1 MIPEPGNTNL
11 NFVDFVILLGVV
23 QGILLAVTGLFRQSL
38 KEKFKSLLFFAIT
51 CIIAEIFLNRTGYM
65 YYVIPLVDFSEPLQF
80 AVPPLIYLI
89 ILSINPETRLK
100 KWGLHFIPFVA
111 YLIFFMPF
119 YLAPNNFK
127 LENYYF
133 MHHFVEWKSPGNYQL
148 LQTLGN
154 FRKYQMFIFFFQTT
168 IYMVLSFQTLLHY
181 RNNRKELALISQLE
195 VNWFLIF
202 NGIITL
208 LIAVVLIVKMTYFR
222 DIGDHIIAT
231 FLTAIIYLSTI
242 TELIKP
248 SGSLTP
254 ASIQQT
260 TEESIRPTVSGI
272 KEEKKQEI
280 QEKLTAL
287 MDDKK
292 LYTDSLISVGK
303 LAKQIGE
310 PAYVISQVINEKMD
324 ATFYDWIAQY
334 RVEEAKRLMTD
345 PKTNQYTVEQIA
357 EEVGYNSKSAFNKAF
372 KKFTKKTP
380 SEYRTNNNSDN

>member
-1 MIPEPGNTNL
+1 MIPEPGHTDL
-11 NFVDFVILLGVV
+11 NFVDFIILLGVV
-23 QGILLAVTGLFRQSL
+23 QGILLSLTGLFRNSH
-38 KEKFKSLLFFAIT
+38 KEKFKSALFFSIT

-100 KWGLHFIPFVA
+100 KWALHFIPFLA
-111 YLIFFMPF
+111 YTLYFIPF

-133 MHHFVEWKSPGNYQL
+133 MHHFVEWKSPGNYPL

-168 IYMVLSFQTLLHY
+168 IYLVLSFQALLHY
-181 RNNRKELALISQLE
+181 RNNRKELALISQHD

-231 FLTAIIYLSTI
+231 FLTVVIYLSTI

-248 SGSLTP
+248 TESP
-254 ASIQQT
+254 ALASAPQAP
-260 TEESIRPTVSGI
+260 EESARTPISGI
-272 KEEKKQEI
+272 KEEKKAEI
-280 QEKLTAL
+280 VQKLQTL
-287 MDDKK
+287 MDEKK

-303 LAKQIGE
+303 LAKMLAE
-310 PAYVISQVINEKMD
+310 PAYVISLVINEKMELS
-324 ATFYDWIAQY
+324 FYDWIAKL
-334 RVEEAKRLMTD
+334 RVEEAKKLLTGA
-345 PKTNQYTVEQIA
+345 KTEQYTIEQIA

-372 KKFTKKTP
+372 KKFAGQTP
-380 SEYRTNNNSDN
+380 SEFKTSRSTIL